1 MEKDTFVVAIEDLV
15 DVNDDD
21 RCCEA
26 EDAAV
31 VAHAFVMAHAW
42 AEAEPG

>member
-15 DVNDDD
+15 DD
-21 RCCEA
+21 RCREA

-31 VAHAFVMAHAW
+31 VADACVEAQAW
-42 AEAEPG
+42 VAADPG